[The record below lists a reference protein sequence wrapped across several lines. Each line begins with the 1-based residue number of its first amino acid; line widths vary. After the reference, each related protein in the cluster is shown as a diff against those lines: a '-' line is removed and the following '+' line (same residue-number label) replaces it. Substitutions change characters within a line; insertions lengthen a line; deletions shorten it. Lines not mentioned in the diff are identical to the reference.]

1 MREKQWKIDILIDEY
16 DDRTRAK
23 ARLHN
28 PDETGLV
35 GVGTARLNPSDA
47 NVPEIGD
54 ELARRD
60 GRGHRGHYAPAG
72 IPVAVTPGGSRPREY
87 FVLFSPPG

>member
-1 MREKQWKIDILIDEY
+1 MTFDPFLRRACGSRLGRVHEKHWTIDIFIDEHE
-16 DDRTRAK
+16 DRTRAK

-35 GVGTARLNPSDA
+35 GIGTARLNPSDV

-54 ELARRD
+54 ELL
-60 GRGHRGHYAPAG
+60 
-72 IPVAVTPGGSRPREY
+72 T
-87 FVLFSPPG
+87 L

>member
-1 MREKQWKIDILIDEY
+1 MHEKQWKIDIFIDEFE
-16 DDRTRAK
+16 DRTRAK

-54 ELARRD
+54 ELAVSRALAD
-60 GRGHRGHYAPAG
+60 LAHRLLDATAEDIEAITHEQAHL
-72 IPVAVTPGGSRPREY
+72 SR
-87 FVLFSPPG
+87 

>member
-1 MREKQWKIDILIDEY
+1 MHAKHWRVDIVIDE
-16 DDRTRAK
+16 DENKTRAQ

-35 GVGTARLNPSDA
+35 GVGAARLNPSDV

-54 ELARRD
+54 ELAVSRALSD
-60 GRGHRGHYAPAG
+60 LAHLLLDATASDIEGITHRKANLHG
-72 IPVAVTPGGSRPREY
+72 
-87 FVLFSPPG
+87 